1 MKITPFFL
9 VETHLPSPKVMA
21 PGSLDFALLPLLSQA
36 APVEQKDTTDTCRP
50 YRRIKLYQ
58 VVNAP
63 I

>member
-1 MKITPFFL
+1 
-9 VETHLPSPKVMA
+9 MA